1 MTFGPSV
8 CISPSVPLSQLSI
21 DTLNCFATDTS
32 SYFGVTA
39 HFIDSR
45 FQQHSIALAL
55 EKVSDHKAV
64 TMEQTMIAILEKFN
78 VKFCVRSISA
88 DNTSA
93 NTAFVRSF
101 LARLETELV
110 AERRNRRESGSGAVM
125 YGPRLPQTLFPTFV
139 EGWDY
144 MIGCGGHVIALG
156 GSRGNGNPCSRHVR
170 CTSHSCPI
178 RR

>member
-1 MTFGPSV
+1 
-8 CISPSVPLSQLSI
+8 
-21 DTLNCFATDTS
+21 
-32 SYFGVTA
+32 
-39 HFIDSR
+39 
-45 FQQHSIALAL
+45 
-55 EKVSDHKAV
+55 
-64 TMEQTMIAILEKFN
+64 MEQTMIAILEKFN

-110 AERRNRRESGSGAVM
+110 AERGNRRESGSGAVM

-156 GSRGNGNPCSRHVR
+156 VR
-170 CTSHSCPI
+170 EAMAILAPAMSDARLTPAPSVSNQVLTAFLLYL
-178 RR
+178 